1 MTPALYRTIILA
13 LAVVLVATAIL
24 AVFSFNSIGDKPR
37 LSEEKRLEYEWQI
50 CDLERDLGYPAC
62 FINGE
67 FIQVDD
73 LDETGRN
80 P

>member
-1 MTPALYRTIILA
+1 MTPLLYKIVIIA

-37 LSEEKRLEYEWQI
+37 LSDEKRLEYEWQI
-50 CDLERDLGYPAC
+50 CNLQIELGYPAC
-62 FINGE
+62 VIGGE
-67 FIQVDD
+67 HVMAGDIRGG
-73 LDETGRN
+73 T